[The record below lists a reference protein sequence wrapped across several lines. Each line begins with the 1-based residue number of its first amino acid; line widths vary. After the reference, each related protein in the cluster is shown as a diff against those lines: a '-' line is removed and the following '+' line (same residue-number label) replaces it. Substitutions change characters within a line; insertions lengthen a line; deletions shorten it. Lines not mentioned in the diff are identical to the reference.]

1 MVPAAFRRKVS
12 PVTSSISLQC
22 WSIVEILRY
31 VTQRTWVSAQSNP
44 MYHLIVILVSPKLP
58 GGSGP
63 YIIGGRPQRPS
74 HHRLAQE
81 CCQGKN
87 DLFVPVKPCGDPSLS
102 PAVVIEQVSLCSAL
116 DQKGSSK

>member
-31 VTQRTWVSAQSNP
+31 VTQRTCVSAQSNP
-44 MYHLIVILVSPKLP
+44 TYHIFVCLFLEHFL

-63 YIIGGRPQRPS
+63 YIIGGRPQHPS
-74 HHRLAQE
+74 HRRLAQE
-81 CCQGKN
+81 ICQRKAI
-87 DLFVPVKPCGDPSLS
+87 FFYR
-102 PAVVIEQVSLCSAL
+102 
-116 DQKGSSK
+116 SSRVE